1 MRSIER
7 TQRFLNEGRFSL
19 NTVELEC
26 RLEILKKHFENA
38 LLIQNQFEAKDG
50 DDVYREELEETAI
63 IPKSLLNSIFAK
75 ARRKSVDN
83 SATPA
88 TRTPQCR
95 LPSVALPTFS
105 GKHSEF
111 KNLISLFET
120 FVIHLT
126 WCLAG
131 RAFQVTADNYP
142 KALASLRR
150 VYASDCSLF
159 FDNISTLFNLP
170 TISKPSAITFRNLID
185 TVTGLY
191 DSLLSTGDHKRI
203 TNAILIHLTIY

>member
-142 KALASLRR
+142 KALGILKR
-150 VYASDCSLF
+150 VYDKDCF
-159 FDNISTLFNLP
+159 IF
-170 TISKPSAITFRNLID
+170 
-185 TVTGLY
+185 
-191 DSLLSTGDHKRI
+191 
-203 TNAILIHLTIY
+203 LTIYRPCLICQKCPSHQLLP